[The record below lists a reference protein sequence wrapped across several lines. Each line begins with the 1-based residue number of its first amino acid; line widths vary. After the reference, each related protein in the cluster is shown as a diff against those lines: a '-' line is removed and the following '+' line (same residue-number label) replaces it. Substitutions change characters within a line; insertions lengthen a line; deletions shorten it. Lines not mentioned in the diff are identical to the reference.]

1 MKRLFILLIFQ
12 AALCN
17 CLLGQDVNNQGA
29 RILFHGLV
37 MDGQSETPLSN
48 TQIFINR
55 LFSSVSDENGKF
67 AFYAIKRDTVVFRL
81 LGYKPAFF
89 HISDTLAGKEF
100 VTGVYMHADTV
111 AIDEVV
117 IIPRLANLKSD
128 MFSPRSDA
136 ARQTQNANNN
146 LALSAY
152 QARMGQNKLGDP
164 AINYEVIRQRQKNE
178 AFTKGQIPS
187 DRIVGLSPLML
198 IPAAYMLLHGLP
210 EKPPSLQ
217 PRLTDQE
224 VREIH
229 KRYMESI
236 RKKE

>member
-12 AALCN
+12 VALCN
-17 CLLGQDVNNQGA
+17 CLRGQDVKNQGA

-55 LFSSVSDENGKF
+55 SFSSVSDENGKF
-67 AFYAIKRDTVVFRL
+67 AFYAFKRDTVVFRL

-111 AIDEVV
+111 SIDEVV

-164 AINYEVIRQRQKNE
+164 SLNYEVIRQRQKNE

-210 EKPPSLQ
+210 EKPAQFQPS
-217 PRLTDQE
+217 LTDQE

-236 RKKE
+236 RKK

>member
-1 MKRLFILLIFQ
+1 MRRIFILIIFQ

-17 CLLGQDVNNQGA
+17 CLRCQDVKNQGA
-29 RILFHGLV
+29 RILFQGLV

-55 LFSSVSDENGKF
+55 LFSSVSDVNGKF
-67 AFYAIKRDTVVFRL
+67 TFYAFKRDTVIFRL

-89 HISDTLAGKEF
+89 HISDTLSGKEF

-111 AIDEVV
+111 SIDEVV
-117 IIPRLANLKSD
+117 IIPRLASLKSD

-152 QARMGQNKLGDP
+152 QARVGQNKLGDP

-210 EKPPSLQ
+210 EKPTQFQ
-217 PRLTDQE
+217 PGLTDQE

-236 RKKE
+236 KKK